1 MHDSQPGCTLS
12 YSVLVLNR
20 YYAAVRITTV
30 RRAFVLL
37 YREMAEV
44 IHLEDGQYANYDFQ
58 SWCEVSELLAGQKN
72 GHDDWVRAVSFE
84 IRVPR
89 VVRLLR
95 FDRLMLPAPRFNRRN
110 LLARDGHRCQY
121 CGSHYPSSQL
131 SLDHVIPRS
140 RGGETNWDNVVCS
153 CLSCN
158 TRKGGRTPNEA
169 RMHLIRS
176 PARPKHCPQ
185 LTMKLGNPRYESWK
199 TFVNGAA
206 ASLEFAH

>member
-1 MHDSQPGCTLS
+1 MRDSQPGCTLN

-20 YYAAVRITTV
+20 YYTAVRITTV
-30 RRAFVLL
+30 RRAFVML
-37 YREMAEV
+37 YRELAEV
-44 IHLEDGQYANYDFQ
+44 IHLEDGQYANYDFS
-58 SWCEVSELLAGQKN
+58 SWCEISELWAEHKN

-84 IRVPR
+84 IRAPR
-89 VVRLLR
+89 VIRLLR
-95 FDRLMLPAPRFNRRN
+95 FDRPLLPAPRFNRRN

-131 SLDHVIPRS
+131 SLDHVLPRS
-140 RGGETNWDNVVCS
+140 RGGETTWDNVVCS
-153 CLSCN
+153 CLTCN
-158 TRKGGRTPNEA
+158 TRKGGRTPHEA

-176 PARPKHCPQ
+176 PGRPKHCPQ